1 MSRATLRR
9 YFRHGLFPQLM
20 VFEAVARLG
29 SVTRAAQELH
39 LAQPTVSTQLKKL
52 AQALEVQLFAPDGRR
67 LKLTPAGEALRA
79 VCHET
84 SEVLLRA
91 EERLAPF
98 RQQKSEALRLAAE
111 PEARAVASRLLAEF
125 CSRHPGV
132 KASLHIAERDVLL
145 ERLASGEDDVLL
157 FELEVDGLPVERR
170 WSVAHAKGRAL
181 ARSAAAF
188 VREALMLGA
197 YNSTDTSRR
206 RDETALEAGETEPWN
221 SRETT
226 TRR

>member
-52 AQALEVQLFAPDGRR
+52 AQALELQLLEPDGRR
-67 LKLTPAGEALRA
+67 LKLTPAGESVRQ
-79 VCHET
+79 VCLQT
-84 SEVLLRA
+84 MEVFLRA
-91 EERLAPF
+91 EERLAIF
-98 RQQKSEALRLAAE
+98 REQKNENLRLAAE
-111 PEARAVASRLLAEF
+111 PEARVVASRLLAEF
-125 CSRHPGV
+125 CARHPGV
-132 KASLHIAERDVLL
+132 KASLHIAEREVLL
-145 ERLASGEDDVLL
+145 ERLAAGEEDVFL

-188 VREALMLGA
+188 VREALMVDA
-197 YNSTDTSRR
+197 YNSADTSRKR
-206 RDETALEAGETEPWN
+206 EETALEAGENEPWN